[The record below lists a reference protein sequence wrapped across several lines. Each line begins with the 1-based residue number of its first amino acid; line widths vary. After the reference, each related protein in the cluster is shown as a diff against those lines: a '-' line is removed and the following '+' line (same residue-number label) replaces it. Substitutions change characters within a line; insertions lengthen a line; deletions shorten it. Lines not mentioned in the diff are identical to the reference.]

1 MNEIVNKF
9 LLAGDKF
16 MPGMHLK
23 QLGFTYSACRPFTKD
38 TERIK
43 NLKKTGDTS
52 YIYKNELDKAC
63 FNMANGDLKDL
74 ARRTASVKVLRDKE
88 FNIAKN
94 LRSDGYQRELASN
107 LYKFFDKT
115 SAGSSVN
122 MHANNESLLNLAEE
136 LHKPSIRKFKKRT
149 VYSRYKDIIWGAA
162 LVDMQL
168 IASLIKV
175 LDFYCALLIF

>member
-1 MNEIVNKF
+1 MNLIRLV
-9 LLAGDKF
+9 
-16 MPGMHLK
+16 
-23 QLGFTYSACRPFTKD
+23 
-38 TERIK
+38 
-43 NLKKTGDTS
+43 
-52 YIYKNELDKAC
+52 
-63 FNMANGDLKDL
+63 FNMANGDFKDL

-94 LRSDGYQRELASN
+94 LKSDGYQRELASI

-115 SAGSSVN
+115 SAGISVN

-149 VYSRYKDIIWGAA
+149 VYSRYKDIIWGS
-162 LVDMQL
+162 VDMQL

-175 LDFYCALLIF
+175 LDFYCALLIFLISMLGLFL

>member
-1 MNEIVNKF
+1 M
-9 LLAGDKF
+9 AHGDF
-16 MPGMHLK
+16 
-23 QLGFTYSACRPFTKD
+23 
-38 TERIK
+38 
-43 NLKKTGDTS
+43 
-52 YIYKNELDKAC
+52 
-63 FNMANGDLKDL
+63 KDL

-94 LRSDGYQRELASN
+94 LKSDGYQRELASI

-115 SAGSSVN
+115 SAGISVN

-149 VYSRYKDIIWGAA
+149 VYSRYKDIIWGS
-162 LVDMQL
+162 VDMQL

-175 LDFYCALLIF
+175 LDFYCALLIFLISMLGLFL

>member
-1 MNEIVNKF
+1 MNLIRLV
-9 LLAGDKF
+9 
-16 MPGMHLK
+16 
-23 QLGFTYSACRPFTKD
+23 
-38 TERIK
+38 
-43 NLKKTGDTS
+43 
-52 YIYKNELDKAC
+52 
-63 FNMANGDLKDL
+63 FNMANGDFKDL

-94 LRSDGYQRELASN
+94 LKSDGYQRELASM

-115 SAGSSVN
+115 SAGISVN

-149 VYSRYKDIIWGAA
+149 VYSRYKDIICGA
-162 LVDMQL
+162 VDMQL

-175 LDFYCALLIF
+175 LDFYCALLIFLISMLGLFL

>member
-1 MNEIVNKF
+1 MNLIRLV
-9 LLAGDKF
+9 
-16 MPGMHLK
+16 
-23 QLGFTYSACRPFTKD
+23 
-38 TERIK
+38 
-43 NLKKTGDTS
+43 
-52 YIYKNELDKAC
+52 
-63 FNMANGDLKDL
+63 FNMANGDFKDL

-94 LRSDGYQRELASN
+94 LKSDGYQRELASM
-107 LYKFFDKT
+107 LYKVFDKT
-115 SAGSSVN
+115 SAGISVN

-136 LHKPSIRKFKKRT
+136 LHKLSIRKFKKRT
-149 VYSRYKDIIWGAA
+149 VYSRYKDIIWGAG

>member
-1 MNEIVNKF
+1 MNLIRLV
-9 LLAGDKF
+9 
-16 MPGMHLK
+16 
-23 QLGFTYSACRPFTKD
+23 
-38 TERIK
+38 
-43 NLKKTGDTS
+43 
-52 YIYKNELDKAC
+52 
-63 FNMANGDLKDL
+63 FNMANGDFKDL

-94 LRSDGYQRELASN
+94 RKSDGYQRELASM

-115 SAGSSVN
+115 SAGISVN

-149 VYSRYKDIIWGAA
+149 VYSRYKDIIWGA
-162 LVDMQL
+162 VDMQL

-175 LDFYCALLIF
+175 LDFYCALWIFLISMLVLFL

>member
-1 MNEIVNKF
+1 
-9 LLAGDKF
+9 
-16 MPGMHLK
+16 
-23 QLGFTYSACRPFTKD
+23 
-38 TERIK
+38 
-43 NLKKTGDTS
+43 
-52 YIYKNELDKAC
+52 
-63 FNMANGDLKDL
+63 MANGDFKDL

-94 LRSDGYQRELASN
+94 RKSDGYQRELASM

-115 SAGSSVN
+115 SAGISVN

-149 VYSRYKDIIWGAA
+149 VYSRYKDIIWGA
-162 LVDMQL
+162 VDMQL

-175 LDFYCALLIF
+175 LDFYCALWIFLISMLGLFL

>member
-1 MNEIVNKF
+1 MNLIRLV
-9 LLAGDKF
+9 
-16 MPGMHLK
+16 
-23 QLGFTYSACRPFTKD
+23 
-38 TERIK
+38 
-43 NLKKTGDTS
+43 
-52 YIYKNELDKAC
+52 
-63 FNMANGDLKDL
+63 FNMANGDFKDL

-94 LRSDGYQRELASN
+94 RKSDGYQRELASM

-115 SAGSSVN
+115 SAGISVN

-149 VYSRYKDIIWGAA
+149 VYSRYKDIIWGA
-162 LVDMQL
+162 VDMQL

-175 LDFYCALLIF
+175 LDFYCALWIFLISMLGLFL

>member
-1 MNEIVNKF
+1 MNLIRLV
-9 LLAGDKF
+9 
-16 MPGMHLK
+16 
-23 QLGFTYSACRPFTKD
+23 
-38 TERIK
+38 
-43 NLKKTGDTS
+43 
-52 YIYKNELDKAC
+52 
-63 FNMANGDLKDL
+63 FNMANRDFKDV

-94 LRSDGYQRELASN
+94 LKSDGYQRELASI

-115 SAGSSVN
+115 SAGISVN

-149 VYSRYKDIIWGAA
+149 VYSRYKDIIWGS
-162 LVDMQL
+162 VDMQL

-175 LDFYCALLIF
+175 LDFYCALLIFLISMLGLFL

>member
-1 MNEIVNKF
+1 MNLIRLV
-9 LLAGDKF
+9 
-16 MPGMHLK
+16 
-23 QLGFTYSACRPFTKD
+23 
-38 TERIK
+38 
-43 NLKKTGDTS
+43 
-52 YIYKNELDKAC
+52 
-63 FNMANGDLKDL
+63 FNMANGDFKDL

-94 LRSDGYQRELASN
+94 LKSDGYQRELASM

-115 SAGSSVN
+115 SAGISVN

-149 VYSRYKDIIWGAA
+149 VYSRYKDIIWGA
-162 LVDMQL
+162 VDMQL

-175 LDFYCALLIF
+175 LDFYCALWIFLISMLGLFL

>member
-1 MNEIVNKF
+1 MNLIRLV
-9 LLAGDKF
+9 
-16 MPGMHLK
+16 
-23 QLGFTYSACRPFTKD
+23 
-38 TERIK
+38 
-43 NLKKTGDTS
+43 
-52 YIYKNELDKAC
+52 
-63 FNMANGDLKDL
+63 FNMANGDFKDL

-94 LRSDGYQRELASN
+94 RKSDGYQRELASM

-115 SAGSSVN
+115 SAGISVN

-149 VYSRYKDIIWGAA
+149 VYSRYKDIIWGA
-162 LVDMQL
+162 VDMQL

-175 LDFYCALLIF
+175 LDFHCALWIFLISMLGLFL

>member
-1 MNEIVNKF
+1 MNLIRLV
-9 LLAGDKF
+9 
-16 MPGMHLK
+16 
-23 QLGFTYSACRPFTKD
+23 
-38 TERIK
+38 
-43 NLKKTGDTS
+43 
-52 YIYKNELDKAC
+52 
-63 FNMANGDLKDL
+63 FNMANGDFKDV

-94 LRSDGYQRELASN
+94 LKSDGYQRELASI

-115 SAGSSVN
+115 SAGISVN

-149 VYSRYKDIIWGAA
+149 VYSRYKDIIWGS
-162 LVDMQL
+162 VDMQL

-175 LDFYCALLIF
+175 LDFYCALLIFLISMLGLFL

>member
-1 MNEIVNKF
+1 MNLIRLV
-9 LLAGDKF
+9 
-16 MPGMHLK
+16 
-23 QLGFTYSACRPFTKD
+23 
-38 TERIK
+38 
-43 NLKKTGDTS
+43 
-52 YIYKNELDKAC
+52 
-63 FNMANGDLKDL
+63 FNMANRDFKDV

-94 LRSDGYQRELASN
+94 LKSDGYQRELASM

-115 SAGSSVN
+115 SAGISVN

-149 VYSRYKDIIWGAA
+149 VYSRYKDIIWGS
-162 LVDMQL
+162 VDMQL

-175 LDFYCALLIF
+175 LDFYCALLIFLISMLGLFL

>member
-1 MNEIVNKF
+1 MNLIRLV
-9 LLAGDKF
+9 
-16 MPGMHLK
+16 
-23 QLGFTYSACRPFTKD
+23 
-38 TERIK
+38 
-43 NLKKTGDTS
+43 
-52 YIYKNELDKAC
+52 
-63 FNMANGDLKDL
+63 FNMANGDFKDL

-94 LRSDGYQRELASN
+94 RKSDGYQRELASM

-115 SAGSSVN
+115 SAGISVN

-149 VYSRYKDIIWGAA
+149 VYSRYKDIIWGA
-162 LVDMQL
+162 VDMQL

-175 LDFYCALLIF
+175 LDFYCALLIFLISMLGLFL

>member
-1 MNEIVNKF
+1 MNLIRLV
-9 LLAGDKF
+9 
-16 MPGMHLK
+16 
-23 QLGFTYSACRPFTKD
+23 
-38 TERIK
+38 
-43 NLKKTGDTS
+43 
-52 YIYKNELDKAC
+52 
-63 FNMANGDLKDL
+63 FNMANGDFKDL

-94 LRSDGYQRELASN
+94 LKSDGYQRELASM

-115 SAGSSVN
+115 SAGISVN

-149 VYSRYKDIIWGAA
+149 VYSRYKDIIWGS
-162 LVDMQL
+162 VDMQL

-175 LDFYCALLIF
+175 LDFYCALLIFLISMLGLFL